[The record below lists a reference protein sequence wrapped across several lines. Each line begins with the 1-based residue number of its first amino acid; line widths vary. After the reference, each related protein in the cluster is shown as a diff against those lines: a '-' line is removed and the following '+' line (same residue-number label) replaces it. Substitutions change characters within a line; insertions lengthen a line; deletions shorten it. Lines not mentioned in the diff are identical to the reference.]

1 MQSYFD
7 ECVQST
13 YQSPYGPFAWA
24 GETSFSDAVTFS
36 RAAFH
41 YQLPPAEKNFS
52 KSCDVDDVVGRHS
65 RGSQYELLRSVLIPM
80 NNHGFKPVPLTKML
94 YSVIETAAILSYS
107 RQVIYDLINS
117 GQLRAVNPL
126 GSKRGRKVPAS
137 EIIRFV
143 DEQIKKARWD
153 SASNGEQR

>member
-1 MQSYFD
+1 
-7 ECVQST
+7 
-13 YQSPYGPFAWA
+13 
-24 GETSFSDAVTFS
+24 
-36 RAAFH
+36 
-41 YQLPPAEKNFS
+41 
-52 KSCDVDDVVGRHS
+52 
-65 RGSQYELLRSVLIPM
+65 M

-126 GSKRGRKVPAS
+126 GSKRGLKVPAS